1 MKKIKLTMVSVL
13 VLLLVSTLVL
23 EGENSRAKSKSN
35 AFEITS
41 DVLYD
46 TKGKSA
52 SANFTLLA
60 SAGPRSVLVCAQF
73 GVKKEIHVDKD
84 VTPLDLEGSE
94 STPQHFS
101 LSQNYPNPFNPQTSI
116 RYALPQD
123 AHVKLIVY
131 NLLGQKVKTLVDEHQ
146 SAGHKTV
153 WWDGKDESGG
163 AVASGAYFYRIDADE
178 FSKVKK
184 MMLVK

>member
-1 MKKIKLTMVSVL
+1 MKKIKSTVVSVL
-13 VLLLVSTLVL
+13 VLLLVFALVL
-23 EGENSRAKSKSN
+23 GGENLRAKSKST

-41 DVLYD
+41 DVLYG

-94 STPQHFS
+94 STPQHFC

-116 RYALPQD
+116 SYALPQD
-123 AHVKLIVY
+123 AYVRLTIY
-131 NLLGQKVKTLVDEHQ
+131 NVLGQKVAKLVDEHQ
-146 SAGHKTV
+146 HAGYKTV
-153 WWDGKDESGG
+153 WWNGTDENGDH
-163 AVASGAYFYRIDADE
+163 AASGVYFYRMEAGKFTE
-178 FSKVKK
+178 VKK
-184 MMLVK
+184 MLLVK